1 MGKKDLGEFEDNY
14 NILLESHDSQFLRV
28 TPLEDENKNM
38 IIIIVL
44 WAAIFIVTIFLA
56 AFYFKKNKNKP
67 KNFEDNNKLID
78 SKGAD
83 E

>member
-56 AFYFKKNKNKP
+56 ALYFKKNKNKP